1 MSFISVRGSGGPNSV
16 AVKENAPKLRPL
28 LFRKSSIEFDRFRN
42 CATLSKATQ
51 AEKEVPTGPHMRTRS
66 TRPTPYNPVSRG
78 PGLRCTVYSQ
88 HQAPSIP
95 GLRCTVYSQHQTPSI
110 PFSSGP
116 SSTLPC
122 HSWQDKLTLESR
134 WNQASKDMLTHYV
147 VLSTN
152 YIEIIR
158 R

>member
-1 MSFISVRGSGGPNSV
+1 MQAYSEGESAMSFISVRGSGGPNSV

-95 GLRCTVYSQHQTPSI
+95 GLRCT
-110 PFSSGP
+110 
-116 SSTLPC
+116 STRHPQS
-122 HSWQDKLTLESR
+122 HSLVALVARCLVTAGK
-134 WNQASKDMLTHYV
+134 V
-147 VLSTN
+147 
-152 YIEIIR
+152 IINLYF
-158 R
+158 